1 MKKNDLLKDD
11 IRKIFFRYLIPGV
24 LSSIAVSLY
33 VFVDTMFVGIGVGRD
48 GLTALNISVPLF
60 TLFSSIFLCVGIG
73 GSNILSIMKER
84 KNYIDANKIFT
95 SSILFAIIVGFI
107 ISILGIVFVDKIGVF
122 LGTTD
127 EIKPLFREYFT
138 ILVGFTWAFLIAGV
152 LGCFIRNDG
161 NPKLVMIS
169 TVTAN
174 IVNVIFDYI
183 FIFIFNLGMTGA
195 VLATVM
201 SPIVNICIL
210 LTHFKSKNNTL
221 KINKFKIDFGI
232 IRKILSNGFGTFIL
246 EFCRGISIFLFN
258 TVLITIGGNIYVA
271 AYGII
276 LNVSYVIIS
285 IFSGIAQSTQPI
297 ISSNFGANKFSRC
310 KKALK
315 YGVMTSVIFG
325 ILSYIF
331 VFIFSK
337 EISSIFT
344 KSGDLELIN
353 ITSNGMKIYFIA
365 CLFIAFNIVVI
376 YFFQSINQS
385 KKSIIISLLYTVLFV
400 ILGFII
406 LVPKLNIT
414 GVWLVLPFSEI
425 LGFLACSITLYMT
438 KFKNKK
444 EIVL

>member
-33 VFVDTMFVGIGVGRD
+33 VFVDTMFVGIGVGRE
-48 GLTALNISVPLF
+48 GLAALNISVPLF

-84 KNYIDANKIFT
+84 KNYVDANKIFT
-95 SSILFAIIVGFI
+95 SSILFAIILGFI

-183 FIFIFNLGMTGA
+183 FIFIFHLGMTGA

-221 KINKFKIDFGI
+221 KINKFKIDFSI

-315 YGVMTSVIFG
+315 YGVMTSVIFA

-406 LVPKLNIT
+406 LVPKFNIT
-414 GVWLVLPFSEI
+414 GVWLVLPFSET

>member
-258 TVLITIGGNIYVA
+258 TVLINIGGNIYVA

-414 GVWLVLPFSEI
+414 GVWLVLPFSET